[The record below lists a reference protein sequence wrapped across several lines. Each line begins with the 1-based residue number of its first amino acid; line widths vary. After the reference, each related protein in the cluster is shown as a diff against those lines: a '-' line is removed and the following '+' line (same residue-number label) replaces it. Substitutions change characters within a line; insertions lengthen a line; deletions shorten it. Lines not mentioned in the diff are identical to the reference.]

1 MLDIFC
7 ETRKDL
13 REDHILASVFNKS
26 DEKTLGVQEKKL
38 YLCGVLFCDDQFV
51 TIDELTNHI
60 SLVHEEK
67 KLLTKNS
74 TKKFF
79 MCRICNYQF
88 AKIEEFREH
97 YSSVHE
103 EKKPSQSSND
113 TNINPKNDK
122 KSKEASE
129 KLVVEP
135 SLIPL
140 HQKTVPL
147 KLMDEMEKGKALK
160 NVTKTYLKRGN
171 TFSDTER
178 SSLQKYQRLNQLS
191 NENLYVDQLLAFYQK
206 SSNDQTSDQTQ
217 KLSYENMLLM
227 NAICRA

>member
-1 MLDIFC
+1 M
-7 ETRKDL
+7 
-13 REDHILASVFNKS
+13 
-26 DEKTLGVQEKKL
+26 
-38 YLCGVLFCDDQFV
+38 
-51 TIDELTNHI
+51 
-60 SLVHEEK
+60 
-67 KLLTKNS
+67 
-74 TKKFF
+74 
-79 MCRICNYQF
+79 
-88 AKIEEFREH
+88 REH

-129 KLVVEP
+129 ELVVEP

-160 NVTKTYLKRGN
+160 NVTKTYLKRDN
-171 TFSDTER
+171 TSSDMER

-191 NENLYVDQLLAFYQK
+191 NENSYVDQLLAFYPRTTRLDGPH
-206 SSNDQTSDQTQ
+206 SEHIS
-217 KLSYENMLLM
+217 
-227 NAICRA
+227 